1 MLKLLPILF
10 SVVISIANVN
20 IFEIEGI
27 FSSGHI
33 NALERYVEESKDGQQ
48 DLFIVQYN
56 ASDINLNSVEDLEV
70 ILNSIDIPKAI
81 WVGPNKREVKMSI
94 LKNFDFVGLSPGT
107 VVTNDEGVMAFGS
120 ICESNTCSGSDV
132 LIDAEEGIYQG
143 YLVVGSIGAFV
154 ERLGSQDITSRLRPM
169 SLSFNLSSEEIDQI
183 RFIKPSLFER
193 FYIAI
198 SNPVFAYLFFALG
211 FALIGLELF
220 AIGPGLM
227 AFIGALLISFSSMT
241 FYEYGLNYS
250 GLIIFLASFLI
261 FIKVLSRGFFGLL
274 GITALIIL
282 HSSSLIMFSDY
293 LLQINH
299 FLLVGSSLAI
309 AFFYYIAIPTVIR
322 SRLTTDTSA
331 MSSLVN
337 SEVTLLEII
346 SNNQALVKLNG
357 KKLVVGTNKSN
368 SYILKNEYQL
378 FEEDGKLI
386 I

>member
-1 MLKLLPILF
+1 MLKLLPILL
-10 SVVISIANVN
+10 SAVVNIANVN

-33 NALERYVEESKDGQQ
+33 NALERYIEEVEQEDNN
-48 DLFIVQYN
+48 LLIIQYN
-56 ASDINLNSVEDLEV
+56 ASDVNENSIIELKK
-70 ILNSIDIPKAI
+70 ILAKIDIPKAI
-81 WVGPNKREVKMSI
+81 WVGPNKTDIDISI
-94 LKNFDFVGLSPGT
+94 LKNFDYIGLSPGT
-107 VVTNDEGVMAFGS
+107 TITTKEGFNALGEICKINSCNDEVAS
-120 ICESNTCSGSDV
+120 VT
-132 LIDAEEGIYQG
+132 AEEGIYRD

-154 ERLGSQDITSRLRPM
+154 ENLGSQDISSILRPI
-169 SLSFNLSSEEIDQI
+169 SLSFNLSSDEIDQI

-193 FYIAI
+193 FYISI
-198 SNPVFAYLFFALG
+198 SNPVFTYLFFALG

-241 FYEYGLNYS
+241 FNEYNLSYIGL
-250 GLIIFLASFLI
+250 LIFLASFLL
-261 FIKVLSRGFFGLL
+261 FIKVLSRGYFGSLGLVALL
-274 GITALIIL
+274 IL
-282 HSSSLIMFSDY
+282 HGSAIVMFY
-293 LLQINH
+293 NYELKINH
-299 FLLVGSSLAI
+299 FLLIGASSVI

-337 SEVTLLEII
+337 SEVVLLELIN
-346 SNNQALVKLNG
+346 NNQALVRLDG
-357 KKLVVGTNKSN
+357 KKLVVERVEDKSYN
-368 SYILKNEYQL
+368 LKDEYKL

>member
-1 MLKLLPILF
+1 MLKLLPILL
-10 SVVISIANVN
+10 SAVVNIANVN

-33 NALERYVEESKDGQQ
+33 NALERYIEEVEQEDNN
-48 DLFIVQYN
+48 LLIIQYN
-56 ASDINLNSVEDLEV
+56 ASDVNENSIIELKK
-70 ILNSIDIPKAI
+70 ILAKIDIPKAI
-81 WVGPNKREVKMSI
+81 WVGPNKTDIDISI
-94 LKNFDFVGLSPGT
+94 LKNFDYIGLSPGT
-107 VVTNDEGVMAFGS
+107 TITTKEGFNALGEICKINSCNDEVAS
-120 ICESNTCSGSDV
+120 VT
-132 LIDAEEGIYQG
+132 AEEGIYRD

-154 ERLGSQDITSRLRPM
+154 ENLGSQDISSILRPM
-169 SLSFNLSSEEIDQI
+169 SLSFNLSSDEIDQI

-193 FYIAI
+193 FYISI
-198 SNPVFAYLFFALG
+198 SNPVFTYLFFALG

-241 FYEYGLNYS
+241 FNEYNLSYIGL
-250 GLIIFLASFLI
+250 LIFLASFLL
-261 FIKVLSRGFFGLL
+261 FIKVLSRGYFGSLGLVALL
-274 GITALIIL
+274 IL
-282 HSSSLIMFSDY
+282 HGSAIVMFY
-293 LLQINH
+293 NYELKINH
-299 FLLVGSSLAI
+299 FLLIGASSVI

-337 SEVTLLEII
+337 SEVVLLELIN
-346 SNNQALVKLNG
+346 NNQALVRLDG
-357 KKLVVGTNKSN
+357 KKLVVERVEDKSYN
-368 SYILKNEYQL
+368 LKDEYKL

>member
-1 MLKLLPILF
+1 MLKLLPILL
-10 SVVISIANVN
+10 SAVVNIANVN

-33 NALERYVEESKDGQQ
+33 NALERYIEEVEQEDNN
-48 DLFIVQYN
+48 LLIIQYN
-56 ASDINLNSVEDLEV
+56 ASDVNENSIIELKK
-70 ILNSIDIPKAI
+70 ILAKIDIPKAI
-81 WVGPNKREVKMSI
+81 WVGPNKTDIDISI
-94 LKNFDFVGLSPGT
+94 LKNFDYIGLSPGT
-107 VVTNDEGVMAFGS
+107 TITTKEGFNALGEICKINSCNDEVAS
-120 ICESNTCSGSDV
+120 VT
-132 LIDAEEGIYQG
+132 AEEGIYRD

-154 ERLGSQDITSRLRPM
+154 ENLGSQDISSILRPI
-169 SLSFNLSSEEIDQI
+169 SLSFNLSSDEIDQI

-193 FYIAI
+193 FYISI
-198 SNPVFAYLFFALG
+198 SNPVFTYLFFALG

-241 FYEYGLNYS
+241 FNEYNLSYLGL
-250 GLIIFLASFLI
+250 LIFLASFLL
-261 FIKVLSRGFFGLL
+261 FIKVLSRGYFGSLGLVALL
-274 GITALIIL
+274 IL
-282 HSSSLIMFSDY
+282 HGSAIVMFY
-293 LLQINH
+293 NYELKINH
-299 FLLVGSSLAI
+299 FLLIGASSVI

-337 SEVTLLEII
+337 SEVVLLELINI
-346 SNNQALVKLNG
+346 NQALVRLDG
-357 KKLVVGTNKSN
+357 KKLVVERVEDKSYN
-368 SYILKNEYQL
+368 LKDEYKL

>member
-1 MLKLLPILF
+1 MLKLLPILL
-10 SVVISIANVN
+10 SAVVNIANVN

-33 NALERYVEESKDGQQ
+33 NALERYIEEVEQEDNN
-48 DLFIVQYN
+48 LLIIQYN
-56 ASDINLNSVEDLEV
+56 ASDVNENSIIELKK
-70 ILNSIDIPKAI
+70 ILAKIDIPKAI
-81 WVGPNKREVKMSI
+81 WVGPNKTDIDISI
-94 LKNFDFVGLSPGT
+94 LKNFDYIGLSPGT
-107 VVTNDEGVMAFGS
+107 TITTKEGFNALGEICKINSCNDEVAS
-120 ICESNTCSGSDV
+120 VT
-132 LIDAEEGIYQG
+132 AEEGIYRD

-154 ERLGSQDITSRLRPM
+154 ENLGSQDISSILRPM
-169 SLSFNLSSEEIDQI
+169 SLSFNLSSDEIDQI

-193 FYIAI
+193 FYISI
-198 SNPVFAYLFFALG
+198 SNPVFTYLFFALG

-241 FYEYGLNYS
+241 FNEYNLSYIGL
-250 GLIIFLASFLI
+250 LIFLASFLL
-261 FIKVLSRGFFGLL
+261 FIKVLSRGYFGSLGLVALL
-274 GITALIIL
+274 IL
-282 HSSSLIMFSDY
+282 HGSAIVMFY
-293 LLQINH
+293 NYELKINH
-299 FLLVGSSLAI
+299 FLLIGASSVI

-337 SEVTLLEII
+337 SEVVLLELIN
-346 SNNQALVKLNG
+346 NNQALVRLDG
-357 KKLVVGTNKSN
+357 KKLVVERVEEKSYN
-368 SYILKNEYQL
+368 LKDEYKL

>member
-1 MLKLLPILF
+1 MLKLLPILL
-10 SVVISIANVN
+10 SAVVNIANVN

-33 NALERYVEESKDGQQ
+33 NALERYIEEVEQEENN
-48 DLFIVQYN
+48 LLIIQYN
-56 ASDINLNSVEDLEV
+56 ASDVNENSIIELKK
-70 ILNSIDIPKAI
+70 ILAKIDIPKAI
-81 WVGPNKREVKMSI
+81 WVGPNKTEIDISI
-94 LKNFDFVGLSPGT
+94 LKNFDYIGLSPGT
-107 VVTNDEGVMAFGS
+107 TITTKEGFNALGEICKINSCNDEVAS
-120 ICESNTCSGSDV
+120 VT
-132 LIDAEEGIYQG
+132 AEEGIYRD

-154 ERLGSQDITSRLRPM
+154 ENLGSQDISSILRPM
-169 SLSFNLSSEEIDQI
+169 SLSFNLSSDEIDQI

-193 FYIAI
+193 FYISI
-198 SNPVFAYLFFALG
+198 SNPVFTYLFFALG

-241 FYEYGLNYS
+241 FNEYNLSYIGL
-250 GLIIFLASFLI
+250 LIFLASFLL
-261 FIKVLSRGFFGLL
+261 FIKVLSRGYFGSLGLVALL
-274 GITALIIL
+274 IL
-282 HSSSLIMFSDY
+282 HGSAIVMFY
-293 LLQINH
+293 NYELKINH
-299 FLLVGSSLAI
+299 FLLIGASSVI

-337 SEVTLLEII
+337 SEVVLLELIN
-346 SNNQALVKLNG
+346 NNQALVRLDG
-357 KKLVVGTNKSN
+357 KKLVVERVEDKSYN
-368 SYILKNEYQL
+368 LKDEYKL